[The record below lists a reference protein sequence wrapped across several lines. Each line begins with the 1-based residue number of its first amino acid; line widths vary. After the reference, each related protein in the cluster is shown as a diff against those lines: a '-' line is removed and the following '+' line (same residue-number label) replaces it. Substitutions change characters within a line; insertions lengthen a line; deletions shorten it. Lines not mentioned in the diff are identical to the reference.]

1 MAVRRRKSGALAL
14 GVTGLLASAML
25 TGCAPDGASIDA
37 DYAQVCRDN
46 HTESRVDDN
55 NCSDQG
61 RSSGSYGWYFFSTQ
75 STSPVPAVGSRL
87 TGGTAA
93 LPSGSTAKAGTP
105 SMGGTVSRG
114 GFGTTA
120 KGSSGG

>member
-1 MAVRRRKSGALAL
+1 MSRQRKTGVLTLGLA
-14 GVTGLLASAML
+14 GMLASTLL
-25 TGCAPDGASIDA
+25 TGCSPGTEIDA

-46 HTESRVDDN
+46 RSESRVEDN

-87 TGGTAA
+87 SGGTAT
-93 LPSGSTAKAGTP
+93 LPSGSTAKSGTP
-105 SMGGTVSRG
+105 SKGGTVSRG